1 MLLILITKL
10 FIKEKIMI
18 LEILEYLGIVAVGA
32 LVVYGLGNLM
42 LSIVDPHG
50 RQNKQENQPSQ
61 QQIVYEQTKFIEQ
74 APQQENE
81 RVEQKDVQ
89 DVDLD
94 KARQEELALKQNS
107 NFSALAQEED
117 EFIKE
122 KQRNIEQR
130 MAEKNVVEEPVDE
143 INLDDIFV
151 EDEEPQEPVA
161 PVEEVVEDD
170 EDDEDIDALINRI
183 LAESEDEEVEEEQP
197 APVVEEEQ
205 VATMDE
211 VVEEEPVVEEVEE
224 QNNEAEER
232 VKALEE
238 ELARQREEYESKLQ
252 EAQNN
257 ARNEEEE
264 NQTQARIEE
273 LENALKA
280 KDEELKQAQD
290 SVKDEQAETQA
301 RIEELEKAL
310 QAKDEELQTAQN
322 KPTGAMLTLEEY
334 EARLETLKDRLKV
347 NDKELRA
354 VKKEYLPLAKIKK
367 SLEKDK
373 IKLRRKESLVA
384 KQKVVLYGVN
394 NYVDIDEEKAKKLE
408 EDLDLLDGLRL
419 SVQHCEEVMKANEER
434 FPILENSFNILTS
447 TNENIKADIEECNAR
462 IAELKANQDQE

>member
-1 MLLILITKL
+1 
-10 FIKEKIMI
+10 MI
-18 LEILEYLGIVAVGA
+18 LEILKYVLLVLGIVAVGA
-32 LVVYGLGNLM
+32 LVIYGLGNLM
-42 LSIVDPHG
+42 LSIIDPHG

-61 QQIVYEQTKFIEQ
+61 QQIIYEQTKLIEQ

-183 LAESEDEEVEEEQP
+183 LAESEDDEEEEQP
-197 APVVEEEQ
+197 APAVEEVKEEQ

-264 NQTQARIEE
+264 SQTQARIEE

-280 KDEELKQAQD
+280 KDEELKLAQD

-310 QAKDEELQTAQN
+310 QAKDEELQTVAQN

>member
-1 MLLILITKL
+1 
-10 FIKEKIMI
+10 MI
-18 LEILEYLGIVAVGA
+18 LEILKYVLLVLGIVAVGA
-32 LVVYGLGNLM
+32 LVIYGLGNLM
-42 LSIVDPHG
+42 LSIIDPHG
-50 RQNKQENQPSQ
+50 RQNKQENQTTQ
-61 QQIVYEQTKFIEQ
+61 QQIVYEQTKLIEQ

-107 NFSALAQEED
+107 NFSVLAQEED

-161 PVEEVVEDD
+161 PVEEPVETDEDD
-170 EDDEDIDALINRI
+170 DDEDIDALINRI

-197 APVVEEEQ
+197 VPVVEEVQEEQ

-211 VVEEEPVVEEVEE
+211 EVEEEPVVEEVEE

-238 ELARQREEYESKLQ
+238 ELARQRAEYESKLQ

-322 KPTGAMLTLEEY
+322 KPTGAMLSLEEY